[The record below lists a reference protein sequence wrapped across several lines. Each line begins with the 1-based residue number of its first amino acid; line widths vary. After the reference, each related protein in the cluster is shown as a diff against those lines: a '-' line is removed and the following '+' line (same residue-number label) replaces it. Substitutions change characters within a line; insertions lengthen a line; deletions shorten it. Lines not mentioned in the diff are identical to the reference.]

1 MNRMIAGLIL
11 FACVV
16 TLVGCETMRGAGR
29 DIEDTGKNIQK
40 TANK

>member
-1 MNRMIAGLIL
+1 MNRMIAGFVL
-11 FACVV
+11 FMCVV

>member
-1 MNRMIAGLIL
+1 MNRVIAGLIL
-11 FACVV
+11 FVCVA

-40 TANK
+40 TAN